1 MRKRLLIGA
10 IAVMTLGG
18 WYAAYQVVRFSLTV
32 ASELSRA
39 NDLTGIG
46 PRAQTTIVLDRQG
59 HPAFAF
65 YAEQRID
72 VTLDKVSRHMVDAIV
87 AVEDRRFFSHY
98 GLDPFRIVGAAVRNV
113 RAGGIREGGSTITQQ
128 LARAMRLSPART
140 FERKVREAMLAL
152 RLEQRYSKERILQEY
167 LNTVYFGDGYYGVE
181 AAARGYFG
189 KNASALTPPEAAL
202 LAAVVRAPSRDVP
215 SVSPERALRRRNL
228 VLRLMRSQSRI
239 SDAELSAGL
248 AEPLANRTN
257 GEGATLRASGG
268 GGEYFQEEVRQQ
280 LVAVLGQERMRQ
292 GGFRV
297 YSTYEP
303 ALQRA
308 AEQAIRNRV
317 AEIARNRRRAQDL
330 QGSLVAIDPA
340 SGDVLALVGGRNFS
354 ESPYN
359 RATQARRQPGS
370 AFKPIIYA
378 AALERG
384 YAPGSMLHDLD
395 TPIGGYGAEWLPG
408 GEHEDSEYTLR
419 TALQVSSNRAAAQL
433 LQHVGI
439 TAAVDYAH
447 RFGITSRLPSVP
459 SLALGTGEVTLL
471 ELTAA
476 YGVFANEGMLA
487 APRFISRIEDANGLT
502 VWSSPVDSRRAVSST
517 TAFLMSSMLADVVS
531 GGTAS
536 SARGAGFTRPA
547 GGKTGTTD
555 NYADAWFIGYTPHLV
570 AGVWFGLD
578 TPAPIMNRGFAGVVA
593 VPAWARFM
601 KAATTNDKPDWYAV
615 PADVEK
621 VTVCRLSGARA
632 TDACRHAHRID
643 MEPSPS
649 ELGVNSMWPLAV
661 PPLPVARSDRATS
674 GSDSNVYED
683 FFPLGAIS
691 SELCPLHNSP
701 GDTLTSIQGEATAV
715 IPASYRQRPIVVER
729 AIRSDGSTAISLRG
743 GGQ

>member
-1 MRKRLLIGA
+1 M
-10 IAVMTLGG
+10 
-18 WYAAYQVVRFSLTV
+18 
-32 ASELSRA
+32 
-39 NDLTGIG
+39 
-46 PRAQTTIVLDRQG
+46 
-59 HPAFAF
+59 
-65 YAEQRID
+65 
-72 VTLDKVSRHMVDAIV
+72 
-87 AVEDRRFFSHY
+87 
-98 GLDPFRIVGAAVRNV
+98 
-113 RAGGIREGGSTITQQ
+113 
-128 LARAMRLSPART
+128 
-140 FERKVREAMLAL
+140 
-152 RLEQRYSKERILQEY
+152 
-167 LNTVYFGDGYYGVE
+167 
-181 AAARGYFG
+181 
-189 KNASALTPPEAAL
+189 
-202 LAAVVRAPSRDVP
+202 
-215 SVSPERALRRRNL
+215 
-228 VLRLMRSQSRI
+228 
-239 SDAELSAGL
+239 
-248 AEPLANRTN
+248 
-257 GEGATLRASGG
+257 
-268 GGEYFQEEVRQQ
+268 
-280 LVAVLGQERMRQ
+280 
-292 GGFRV
+292 
-297 YSTYEP
+297 
-303 ALQRA
+303 
-308 AEQAIRNRV
+308 
-317 AEIARNRRRAQDL
+317 
-330 QGSLVAIDPA
+330 
-340 SGDVLALVGGRNFS
+340 LALVGGRNFS

-384 YAPGSMLHDLD
+384 YAPGSMLRDLD

-408 GEHEDSEYTLR
+408 GEHENSEYTLR
-419 TALQVSSNRAAAQL
+419 SALQVSSNRAAAQV

-439 TAAVDYAH
+439 GAAVDYAH
-447 RFGITSRLPSVP
+447 RLGINSQLPSVP

-621 VTVCRLSGARA
+621 VAICRLSGARA
-632 TDACRHAHRID
+632 TDACRHAHPID

-649 ELGVNSMWPLAV
+649 EQGANGMWPLAV
-661 PPLPVARSDRATS
+661 PPLPVARTDRAH
-674 GSDSNVYED
+674 E
-683 FFPLGAIS
+683 
-691 SELCPLHNSP
+691 
-701 GDTLTSIQGEATAV
+701 
-715 IPASYRQRPIVVER
+715 RQRLERLRRLLPARSHLVGVVP
-729 AIRSDGSTAISLRG
+729 AAQFAG
-743 GGQ
+743 